1 MKHLQLYEDF
11 KSIFRWEVGDIVVA
25 TENRYA
31 GDTYWLKRGERY
43 EIVEIMFNDDVIK
56 VKDVSS
62 KIVLKT
68 NFFKTI
74 FMTEEEWILNIKI
87 DKYNI

>member
-1 MKHLQLYEDF
+1 
-11 KSIFRWEVGDIVVA
+11 
-25 TENRYA
+25 
-31 GDTYWLKRGERY
+31 
-43 EIVEIMFNDDVIK
+43 MFNDDVIK

-74 FMTEEEWILNIKI
+74 FMTEEEWILNKKI